1 MKIKNLL
8 NRFLKRDKKGIK
20 TEKDIQDVLT
30 LGEKAGIISAD
41 ETELIRSVFE
51 LGDTPVF
58 DVMTPRVDIFA
69 VKYDQPIGDLVE
81 TIIKSGHSKVPVY
94 VKNMDDILG
103 IIYATD
109 ILKLWGS
116 GGKYFACDLARQPFY
131 IPGYKTVLSTLREF
145 QSNNI
150 SIALIVDEYGG
161 ISGLVTLED
170 LIEEIVGE
178 LKDEFDQE
186 ELLFRKLKDGSFL
199 VDAKIEL
206 EDFNKLF
213 KTNFEEE
220 EYHTLGGLIYHHIDR
235 IPQNDETI
243 EIPPIKL
250 KIIKMQEQRIKFV
263 KVYRDGN

>member
-1 MKIKNLL
+1 MKIKKLL
-8 NRFLKRDKKGIK
+8 NKILRREENQIK
-20 TEKDIQDVLT
+20 TEKDIQDILT
-30 LGEKAGIISAD
+30 RGEEAGIITAD

-51 LGDTPVF
+51 IGDTPVF

-69 VKYDQPIGDLVE
+69 VKYDQPIESLVE
-81 TIIKSGHSKVPVY
+81 MIIKTGHSKLPVY
-94 VKNMDDILG
+94 IKDLDDLLG

-109 ILKLWGS
+109 ILKLWGVEE
-116 GGKYFACDLARQPFY
+116 KYYACDLARQPFY

-145 QSNNI
+145 QANNI
-150 SIALIVDEYGG
+150 SIAFVVDEYGG

-186 ELLFRKLKDGSFL
+186 ELPYRKLKDGSYII
-199 VDAKIEL
+199 DAKIEL
-206 EDFNKLF
+206 EDFNKIF
-213 KTNFEEE
+213 KTNFKEE

-235 IPQNDETI
+235 IPQNDEII
-243 EIPPIKL
+243 EIPPVKL

-263 KVYRDGN
+263 KVYKYGN

>member
-1 MKIKNLL
+1 MKIKSLL
-8 NRFLKRDKKGIK
+8 NKLFRQPKNEIK
-20 TEKDIQDVLT
+20 TEKDIRDILT
-30 LGEKAGIISAD
+30 KGEEAGIITAD
-41 ETELIRSVFE
+41 ETELIRGVFE
-51 LGDTPVF
+51 IGDTPVF

-69 VKYDQPIGDLVE
+69 VKYDQPIESLVE
-81 TIIKSGHSKVPVY
+81 VIIKSGHSKLPVY
-94 VKNMDDILG
+94 VKDLDDILG

-109 ILKLWGS
+109 ILKLWGVEEN
-116 GGKYFACDLARQPFY
+116 YFACDLARQPFY

-145 QSNNI
+145 QANNI
-150 SIALIVDEYGG
+150 SIAFVVDEYGG

-186 ELLFRKLKDGSFL
+186 ELLYRKLKDGSYI

-213 KTNFEEE
+213 NTSFEEE

-235 IPQNDETI
+235 IPQNDEII
-243 EIPPIKL
+243 EIPPVKL
-250 KIIKMQEQRIKFV
+250 KIMKMQEQRIKFV
-263 KVYRDGN
+263 KVFKNEN